1 MLFTTKNGVSRVFCV
16 LVSLFMLPFSYR
28 EKRKY
33 EVINLLRRIKA
44 KLREKKEQNDSVE
57 RELEELKA
65 RMRNIQEQ
73 IYNDKDRR
81 LIKHQ

>member
-1 MLFTTKNGVSRVFCV
+1 
-16 LVSLFMLPFSYR
+16 MLPFSYR

>member
-1 MLFTTKNGVSRVFCV
+1 MI
-16 LVSLFMLPFSYR
+16 PFNHR
-28 EKRKY
+28 EKRIY
-33 EVINLLRRIKA
+33 EVINLLRRIRA
-44 KLREKKEQNDSVE
+44 KLREKKEESATME
-57 RELEELKA
+57 RELAELKV

>member
-1 MLFTTKNGVSRVFCV
+1 M
-16 LVSLFMLPFSYR
+16 
-28 EKRKY
+28 
-33 EVINLLRRIKA
+33 LRRIKA